1 MKQNGPCPD
10 WLAAGVPWGGR
21 GSVFYSEVGFAH
33 MTKAIAG
40 TVRSE
45 INLPGIF
52 WLVVALVGAGMYF
65 APGLATLG
73 VAWQQAEYSHGPLI
87 PLLSGFML
95 LRQLKTMPEQPG
107 VAVNRMPGIFV
118 LVLSMLLALLGL
130 LAHIG
135 DVVAYA
141 LILWVG
147 AMLLISFGWE
157 RGRTLWPPVLHLTFM
172 LPLPGLL
179 YYKVSTTL
187 QFISSEVGVWALQA
201 LGTPVFLDGNII
213 DLGAYQLHVAEA
225 CSGLRYLFPIMSFSY
240 IFAVL
245 YRGPGWHKAT
255 LLLSAVPIAVLMN
268 SLRIALVG
276 IMVNAYGI
284 EQAEGLSHLMEGWVI
299 FMACILFLFGLAA
312 LMLRLQPAPR
322 MTLSEAL
329 DLDLHAIW
337 PQLLRLRHVA
347 PSGAMIFAAVL
358 CVGATTVWTMT
369 PERVRP
375 VIERAPLTS
384 FPNVVET
391 WRAGPPRLLD
401 PKVER
406 VLGADEYVSLNF
418 VDPTQAAPVEL
429 FSAWYQ
435 DQTKGGIHSPEVC
448 LPGGGWEMTSIEAV
462 DIGAKLGVGPGFD
475 VNRAEITKGG
485 TRLLVYY
492 WFDQSGRRIAS
503 DYLAKA
509 MLVWSGMTEG
519 RTDGALVR
527 LTTPILPGEKADD
540 AEARLISFL
549 TPASRILL
557 NHLGGAL

>member
-1 MKQNGPCPD
+1 
-10 WLAAGVPWGGR
+10 
-21 GSVFYSEVGFAH
+21 

-40 TVRSE
+40 IARTEV
-45 INLPGIF
+45 NLQGIF
-52 WLVVALVGAGMYF
+52 WLIVALAGATMYF

-73 VAWQQAEYSHGPLI
+73 LAWQQAEYSHGPLI

-95 LRQLKTMPEQPG
+95 LRQLKDMPERPG
-107 VAVNRMPGIFV
+107 AVKDRMPGVIM
-118 LVLSMLLALLGL
+118 MLLALALGLLGL

-187 QFISSEVGVWALQA
+187 QFISSEVGVWTLQA

-213 DLGAYQLHVAEA
+213 DLGVYKLHVAEA

-268 SLRIALVG
+268 SFRIALVG
-276 IMVNAYGI
+276 LMVNAYGI
-284 EQAEGLSHLMEGWVI
+284 EQAEGLSHLMEGWVV
-299 FMACILFLFGLAA
+299 FLACIGFLFGLAA

-329 DLDLHAIW
+329 DLDLNAIW
-337 PQLLRLRHVA
+337 PQALRLRHVA
-347 PSGAMIFAAVL
+347 PSAALIAAAMLNIGA
-358 CVGATTVWTMT
+358 ATAWVVT
-369 PERVRP
+369 PDRTLP
-375 VIERAPLTS
+375 TIERQPLTA
-384 FPNVVET
+384 FPNVVEN

-401 PKVER
+401 PKIEQ
-406 VLGADEYVSLNF
+406 VLGADEYISLTF
-418 VDPTQAAPVEL
+418 ADPAQRVPVEL
-429 FSAWYQ
+429 FSAWYR
-435 DQTKGGIHSPEVC
+435 DQTQGGIHSPEVC
-448 LPGGGWEMTSIEAV
+448 LPGGGWEMTSIEST
-462 DIGAKLGVGPGFD
+462 DIGAKLGMGPGFN
-475 VNRAEITKGG
+475 VNRAVITKDGMQ
-485 TRLLVYY
+485 LLVYY

-527 LTTPILPGEKADD
+527 LTTQIVPGETPDA
-540 AEARLISFL
+540 AEARLIDFL
-549 TPASRILL
+549 TPASRVLL
-557 NHLGGAL
+557 DHLGGGDD